1 MPQRAAGG
9 TDQQIGT
16 SSGASAIQRPS
27 SSCSH
32 SNVKFIA
39 DPPLPGSV
47 SMIGIRLTLPLSG
60 RQGAWGAEQ

>member
-1 MPQRAAGG
+1 VPQRAAGG